1 MAIIKGSYA
10 PINVTGGV
18 DINNKIKITE
28 PPKPVEPAESG
39 VIKLT
44 EADEQKLYS
53 VFMGE
58 DFGGSDFAS
67 WEEEVEEEKPE
78 PKKPEP
84 APEPK
89 KDSKESDEAINRLAE
104 QIIYDAREQAKI
116 IIAEARQ
123 QADAV
128 RNESHAEQA
137 AIEADCRRKVDEA
150 EKYIADIKLE
160 AKNQGYSQGREEGL
174 KKGGEEGY
182 IQGLKKCHET
192 LLELKKLNEDIVE
205 SRNSLI
211 QNYERQVFDLVFA
224 IAQKITVDSLKQK
237 DKKVIEKMIKEASKD
252 MRKAKNI
259 RVTLS
264 KLDLSEDMEADF
276 ASLSKLFA
284 DGVNVEFE
292 VLSDAESGTLILDD
306 GSKIIDAGVST
317 QLRMIKE
324 LGSGKYRD
332 AAPEE
337 DYEPQQE
344 ELAFEEEPVKA
355 DDTAELIAEE
365 KPVREEAAEQATTP
379 TRQAAEQATVPTRQA
394 AEQAPAPTAMQAEE
408 KPAEKKT
415 ASRKRKAPTNPLLSK
430 MLGELTED

>member
-1 MAIIKGSYA
+1 MPIIKGNYA

-18 DINNKIKITE
+18 DINNKIKIV
-28 PPKPVEPAESG
+28 PKPAEPEPAENG

-58 DFGGSDFAS
+58 DFGGDDFAS
-67 WEEEVEEEKPE
+67 WEEETEPE
-78 PKKPEP
+78 PERVKPRP
-84 APEPK
+84 VPETK
-89 KDSKESDEAINRLAE
+89 KDSKETDEAIKRLAE

-128 RNESHAEQA
+128 RNETCAEQA
-137 AIEADCRRKVDEA
+137 AIEADCRRKIDEA
-150 EKYIADIKLE
+150 EKHVADIRLE
-160 AKNQGYSQGREEGL
+160 AKDQGYARGREEGL
-174 KKGGEEGY
+174 KKGSEEGY

-192 LLELKKLNEDIVE
+192 LLELKKLNEDIVAE
-205 SRNSLI
+205 RNSLI
-211 QNYERQVFDLVFA
+211 QSYERQVFELVFA
-224 IAQKITVDSLKQK
+224 ISQKITVDSLKQK

-276 ASLSKLFA
+276 ASFSKLFA

-292 VLSDAESGTLILDD
+292 VLNDAESGTLILDD

-317 QLRMIKE
+317 QLRMIRE
-324 LGSGKYRD
+324 LGTGKYRD
-332 AAPEE
+332 AAPKEDDCEKFDEPDAKEAQELAPERFDEE
-337 DYEPQQE
+337 APVQAAELVQE
-344 ELAFEEEPVKA
+344 EKAVKK
-355 DDTAELIAEE
+355 AEA
-365 KPVREEAAEQATTP
+365 VEEAAAL
-379 TRQAAEQATVPTRQA
+379 AAA
-394 AEQAPAPTAMQAEE
+394 
-408 KPAEKKT
+408 KPAEAVKSEEKKP